1 MEATVQRQDTR
12 VPSYRALSTPGN
24 SRAELYKKILK
35 CLDVH
40 KVYLDRD
47 LNLVKFSSIVGTAI
61 ARICTAA

>member
-1 MEATVQRQDTR
+1 MEDKVQRQDTR

-47 LNLVKFSSIVGTAI
+47 LNLVKFSSIVGTD
-61 ARICTAA
+61 TEL

>member
-1 MEATVQRQDTR
+1 MR

-47 LNLVKFSSIVGTAI
+47 LNLVKFSSIVGTN
-61 ARICTAA
+61 TEL